1 MLHSLLI
8 LCCMLLQSNGAGGTP
23 TMAEK
28 MSSLKM
34 VNANGDFADF
44 SQPSV
49 EQCTLCCYWH
59 EYMASV

>member
-49 EQCTLCCYWH
+49 DQCTLCCY
-59 EYMASV
+59 